1 MLTSDATVSMSW
13 VNTLLLAA
21 ERLGLPRE
29 RLLQRAGV
37 RTELRADVAAF
48 LGDARIPPREWHG
61 SSGRSASRSLDE
73 VARVTLRQ
81 LG

>member
-1 MLTSDATVSMSW
+1 MSW

-37 RTELRADVAAF
+37 HTELRADVRLPIDDITRLWRAA
-48 LGDARIPPREWHG
+48 AECTSNSVP
-61 SSGRSASRSLDE
+61 
-73 VARVTLRQ
+73 
-81 LG
+81 